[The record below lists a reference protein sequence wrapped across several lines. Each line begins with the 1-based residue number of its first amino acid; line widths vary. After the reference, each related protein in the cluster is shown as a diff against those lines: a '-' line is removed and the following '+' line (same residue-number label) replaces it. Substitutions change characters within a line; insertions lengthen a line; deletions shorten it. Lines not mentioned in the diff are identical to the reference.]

1 MIKVE
6 YSVAMTSIR
15 IGIAAAAIV
24 TIVVYAL
31 GSGYWVSSDSGW
43 YRSLNQPAWQ
53 PPDWVF
59 GLIWPY
65 NFIMLGIVSVVIA
78 RNAALPSAFIWLGF
92 LVLSVVAALAWSY
105 LFYVPHLLPQAAIAL
120 VVTAVLTIPIMVIT
134 FQTQLSYGWLL
145 LPYQLWLITAASLS
159 IGYALKN

>member
-1 MIKVE
+1 
-6 YSVAMTSIR
+6 
-15 IGIAAAAIV
+15 
-24 TIVVYAL
+24 
-31 GSGYWVSSDSGW
+31 
-43 YRSLNQPAWQ
+43 
-53 PPDWVF
+53 
-59 GLIWPY
+59 
-65 NFIMLGIVSVVIA
+65 MLGIVSVVIA

-92 LVLSVVAALAWSY
+92 LILSVIAALAWSY

>member
-1 MIKVE
+1 MIKVQ
-6 YSVAMTSIR
+6 YSAAMTSIR

-43 YRSLNQPAWQ
+43 YRSLIQPSWQ

-65 NFIMLGIVSVVIA
+65 NFIMLGIVDGPWES
-78 RNAALPSAFIWLGF
+78 RD
-92 LVLSVVAALAWSY
+92 AALAIC
-105 LFYVPHLLPQAAIAL
+105 LGKAEQLLAE
-120 VVTAVLTIPIMVIT
+120 
-134 FQTQLSYGWLL
+134 S
-145 LPYQLWLITAASLS
+145 
-159 IGYALKN
+159 GYIQ